1 MRNAILLILMASVLS
16 FSGTKTAVVKTVLKP
31 DTMMVIDTNYFVA
44 IDTVKY
50 TQKVSDTVITT
61 VGKLD
66 STKVAGKPVQIKIKK
81 AK

>member
-50 TQKVSDTVITT
+50 TQKVIDTVLA
-61 VGKLD
+61 GKLD
-66 STKVAGKPVQIKIKK
+66 SAKVAGKPVQIKLKK
-81 AK
+81 AAK